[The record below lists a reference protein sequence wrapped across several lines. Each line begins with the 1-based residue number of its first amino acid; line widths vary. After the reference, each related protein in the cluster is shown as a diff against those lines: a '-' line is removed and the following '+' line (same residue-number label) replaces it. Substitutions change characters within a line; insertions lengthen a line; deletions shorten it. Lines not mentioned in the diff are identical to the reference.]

1 MGINKVRKKKKKH
14 GHTRDTLDVDQG
26 LPYTERTSKSN
37 GHCVGKKKIIKNICS
52 QDYIS
57 PRNFY
62 SSKKATNKLDNC
74 SIHLRWSEFSY

>member
-37 GHCVGKKKIIKNICS
+37 GHCVGKKKLVK
-52 QDYIS
+52 IS
-57 PRNFY
+57 VRRTIY
-62 SSKKATNKLDNC
+62 HLEI
-74 SIHLRWSEFSY
+74 SIAQKRLQINWITVPFI